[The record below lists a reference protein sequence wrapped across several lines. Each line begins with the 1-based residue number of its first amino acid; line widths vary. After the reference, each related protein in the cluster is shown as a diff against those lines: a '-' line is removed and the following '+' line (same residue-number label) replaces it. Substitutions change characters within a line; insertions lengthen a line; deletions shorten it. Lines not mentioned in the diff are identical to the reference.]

1 MGTVWVWG
9 QQPPLKTIRAASSR
23 PSPSLDRGEG
33 VGVRESGARGI
44 RQSCACCPCI
54 RAKWRDVKGCSV
66 VSAHASCMQ
75 AVVEAGFDHANAFL
89 ANGTAYDML
98 FLGYSPE
105 VDARD
110 GDKMAPFQHLSR
122 MGGSVA
128 ETHDEFK
135 CIYKLR
141 RWLCTQ
147 AYVISHAAM
156 YRWRNLTYDVQTNI
170 PIDFFLSSEPGYSD
184 SAYFTVR
191 PMMGFQRYHKPA
203 VGVIESDTHTGS
215 SYEVFK
221 FIPGVVYSIIEPQLY
236 SAKAKIISPA
246 ECLPPAQSY
255 TWEGLSRN
263 LFRILSSSLVSN
275 ADFCFPF
282 AEVPFHA
289 SRSQM

>member
-1 MGTVWVWG
+1 
-9 QQPPLKTIRAASSR
+9 
-23 PSPSLDRGEG
+23 
-33 VGVRESGARGI
+33 
-44 RQSCACCPCI
+44 
-54 RAKWRDVKGCSV
+54 
-66 VSAHASCMQ
+66 
-75 AVVEAGFDHANAFL
+75 
-89 ANGTAYDML
+89 ML

-282 AEVPFHA
+282 AEALPAGAPQLPVIEIAPGFPNVTLPSGWPKSCLTLTDVLLQLSDAELPPLPFNA
-289 SRSQM
+289 TDLLERKQYFPKDSSGKV